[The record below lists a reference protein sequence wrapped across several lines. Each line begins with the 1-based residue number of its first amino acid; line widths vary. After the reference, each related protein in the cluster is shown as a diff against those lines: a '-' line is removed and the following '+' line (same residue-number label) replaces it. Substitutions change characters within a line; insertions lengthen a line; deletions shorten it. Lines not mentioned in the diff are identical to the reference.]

1 MRRDTAPQTSLW
13 PPITTKISTMTFAYT
28 PSPPARPDA
37 SGWSD
42 ALRRAASGLGPAAV
56 SLALTGIAMLLGWR
70 GVDQAAQTY
79 RVTQFSLHGLMLWDS
94 GWYAGNFPL
103 GYSVL
108 FPPVGALLGMKVVA
122 VGSAVVATWSF
133 DRMVRSVMGARPL
146 GTWYFAVSTLMPVM
160 IGQWPFLAG
169 EAAGLAALVSLQ
181 RGRRTQALILGLVAG
196 GFSPLAAAFLG
207 MALIAW
213 AALSSRRRWLIAT
226 AAAASVV
233 IIAIALFFPGDGPF
247 PFPWTGLVPTEL
259 LCLTAMTPLV
269 RTTPVV
275 RVGAGLY
282 AAATLFSFVVPNP
295 LGGNAPRLAASIG
308 IPLLACFLTTP
319 GPALS
324 KLSDSAVAR
333 WVAASLGR
341 SLSPKGRWRYA
352 TVAILVPFAVWQ
364 WAGVNSIITSPSS
377 APYTQ
382 ASFYKPLVSELQ
394 RLHPAPMR
402 VEVTPT
408 SEHWESAYVAP
419 YVPIARGWERQLDI
433 ADNPIF
439 YTPGALNASSY
450 RTWLDDEGITYVALP
465 SAPLD
470 YAAKAEAAL
479 VTSGQVPG
487 LTLVWQ
493 THDWKLWTVDSTP
506 GLVSGPGIL
515 TSLEPDHFTLQ
526 ASRPGQ
532 FTVRVRY
539 NTYWAVTSGQACVS
553 PAPLPSQPV
562 PGATQGAAPPYQWT
576 QVTALSAGTIEVSA
590 AVIHPAPL
598 PACPTQ

>member
-1 MRRDTAPQTSLW
+1 
-13 PPITTKISTMTFAYT
+13 MTFAYT
-28 PSPPARPDA
+28 PTPSARPDGD
-37 SGWSD
+37 SWSD
-42 ALRRAASGLGPAAV
+42 ALRRTAFGLGPAAV
-56 SLALTGIAMLLGWR
+56 ALVVTGIAMLLGWR

-122 VGSAVVATWSF
+122 VASAVVATWSF

-181 RGRRTQALILGLVAG
+181 RGRRAQALILGLVAG

-213 AALSSRRRWLIAT
+213 AALSTRRRWLIAT
-226 AAAASVV
+226 ALAASVV
-233 IIAIALFFPGDGPF
+233 IVAIALFFPGDGPF

-282 AAATLFSFVVPNP
+282 AASTLFSFVVPNP

-319 GPALS
+319 GPALGR
-324 KLSDSAVAR
+324 LSNSTVAR
-333 WVAASLGR
+333 WASESLGR
-341 SLSPKGRWRYA
+341 SLNPKGRWRYA
-352 TVAILVPFAVWQ
+352 TAAILVPFALWQ
-364 WAGVNSIITSPSS
+364 WAGINSIITSPST

-394 RLHPAPMR
+394 HLHPAPMR
-402 VEVTPT
+402 VEVVPT

-439 YTPGALNASSY
+439 YTPGALNATSY
-450 RTWLDDEGITYVALP
+450 RTWLDQEGVSYVALP
-465 SAPLD
+465 DAPLD

-479 VTSGQVPG
+479 VSSGQVPDV
-487 LTLVWQ
+487 TLVWH
-493 THDWKLWTVDSTP
+493 THNWKLWAVHSTP

-526 ASRPGQ
+526 ASKPGRL
-532 FTVRVRY
+532 TVRVRY
-539 NTYWAVTSGQACVS
+539 TNYWAVTSGQACVS
-553 PAPLPSQPV
+553 AAPLPSQPV
-562 PGATQGAAPPYQWT
+562 PGAEAGAAPPYQWT
-576 QVTALSAGTIEVSA
+576 QVTALSAGTVEVSA
-590 AVIHPAPL
+590 AVVHPAPL
-598 PACPTQ
+598 PACPTH